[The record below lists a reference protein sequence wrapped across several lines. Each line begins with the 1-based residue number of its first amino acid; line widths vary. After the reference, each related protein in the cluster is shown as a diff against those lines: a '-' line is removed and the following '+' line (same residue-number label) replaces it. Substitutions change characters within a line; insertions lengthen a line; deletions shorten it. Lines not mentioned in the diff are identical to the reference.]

1 MKRRRPIAAMVLAIA
16 AVTILSAPSASA
28 QTGPSL
34 AGRTV
39 QVIVGFGPGGGF
51 DLWGRLVARHIGRHL
66 PGNPTVVVQ
75 NMPGAGGFIAANNI
89 YNVAPKDGTAMALV
103 ASSTPLGP
111 IFGAAGARFDS
122 TRFTWLGTP
131 TIDTNTCVAFNGPQ
145 VKVRTLNDLYETELV
160 VGGTGPGAGTYA
172 WPKGLSGLL
181 GMKFKVIGGFPSASN
196 VLLAMERG
204 EIEGV
209 CVTGLV
215 NLRPDWISN
224 KTVNVLFQGGA
235 ASSTALKG
243 VPFVADLAKTPEQ
256 RAAIEFLYAGENIGR
271 PFFAPPDMPA
281 DRAKMLQ
288 DAFMATMRDPE
299 FLADAKKQK
308 LDVEPRDGAHIAE
321 VVRKAF
327 ATPKSIVDQ
336 VATLT
341 K

>member
-1 MKRRRPIAAMVLAIA
+1 MVLAIA
-16 AVTILSAPSASA
+16 AVTILSTPSASA

-288 DAFMATMRDPE
+288 DAFMATMRDAE

>member
-1 MKRRRPIAAMVLAIA
+1 MVLAVA

-66 PGNPTVVVQ
+66 SGNPTVVVH

-321 VVRKAF
+321 VIRKAF

>member
-1 MKRRRPIAAMVLAIA
+1 MVLAIA
-16 AVTILSAPSASA
+16 AVTILSTPSASA

>member
-1 MKRRRPIAAMVLAIA
+1 
-16 AVTILSAPSASA
+16 
-28 QTGPSL
+28 
-34 AGRTV
+34 
-39 QVIVGFGPGGGF
+39 
-51 DLWGRLVARHIGRHL
+51 
-66 PGNPTVVVQ
+66 
-75 NMPGAGGFIAANNI
+75 
-89 YNVAPKDGTAMALV
+89 
-103 ASSTPLGP
+103 
-111 IFGAAGARFDS
+111 
-122 TRFTWLGTP
+122 
-131 TIDTNTCVAFNGPQ
+131 
-145 VKVRTLNDLYETELV
+145 V

-204 EIEGV
+204 EVEGV

-215 NLRPDWISN
+215 NLRPDWIAN

-235 ASSTALKG
+235 ASSTSLKG
-243 VPFVADLAKTPEQ
+243 VPFVADLAKTPGQ

-288 DAFMATMRDPE
+288 SAFIATMADPK

-308 LDVEPRDGAHIAE
+308 LDVEPRDGVHIAE
-321 VVRKAF
+321 VIRKAF

-336 VATLT
+336 VAALT

>member
-1 MKRRRPIAAMVLAIA
+1 LKRRKLIAAMVLAIA
-16 AVTILSAPSASA
+16 AFAILSAPSALA
-28 QTGPSL
+28 QTSPSL

-51 DLWGRLVARHIGRHL
+51 DIWGRLVARHIGRHL

-89 YNVAPKDGTAMALV
+89 YNVAAKDGTAMALV

-131 TIDTNTCVAFNGPQ
+131 TIDTNTCVALNSPQ
-145 VKVRTLNDLYETELV
+145 VRVKTLNDLYENELV

-204 EIEGV
+204 EVEGV

-235 ASSTALKG
+235 ASSTSLKG

-308 LDVEPRDGAHIAE
+308 LDVEPRDGAHITE
-321 VVRKAF
+321 VIRKAF

-336 VATLT
+336 VAALT

>member
-1 MKRRRPIAAMVLAIA
+1 MVLAIA
-16 AVTILSAPSASA
+16 AVTILSTPSASA

-131 TIDTNTCVAFNGPQ
+131 TIDTNTCVAFNSPQ

-288 DAFMATMRDPE
+288 DAFMATMRDAE

-308 LDVEPRDGAHIAE
+308 LDVEPRDGAHLAE